1 VQFGKYKKKME
12 IIKSILTFSL
22 GFCIAIVLLTL
33 DVTLPQ
39 CYDGDKCFLDYSKN
53 KEKAR

>member
-1 VQFGKYKKKME
+1 ME